1 MLRRGEFVICKI
13 LMFLCIN
20 VNNSP
25 VVFNVSVVSGKHV
38 AFQNAFIRAYDI
50 RYNKCTLFSYLQNY
64 IT

>member
-20 VNNSP
+20 VNSP

-38 AFQNAFIRAYDI
+38 AFQNDAFIRAYDI